1 MDITP
6 DSDETAA
13 PKPIPFSANIDFS
26 AEAEQEVKG
35 KGRRGRP
42 RKTDLQPKAAQPKR
56 GRGHPRKASGD
67 VANPPPPKKARP
79 DAAGEGEKGVVIAPP
94 PPKKAKTDFAAEG
107 VSQPPKRGRGRPPK
121 PKVDEGKGKAP
132 AVHAHVLLA
141 NTRLERFLELAG
153 ASLNGRSATAVLSQL
168 QRRRVAKICDMVC
181 ADAAVYDSIVDGLN
195 ALPQVYAAQH
205 AHLSLDNQVLGLFH
219 PALFQTYK
227 PVYTTGDG
235 NCLFHALSLAL
246 TGTESCTDLVRLL
259 TVHALVKCKSTV
271 MGAYRDAYP
280 GRTEQQHLAHFNAGM
295 REAVTVG
302 RWGTDEHLFALACCW
317 IALYFSIAP
326 TPTMAFL
333 PQLLLNSLL
342 SCFSPSRL
350 RQGVMCSTVP
360 VRTGCCSLVETS
372 AGYHYHPL
380 PFSTCRTAT
389 GWPCCHTMHLQWCT
403 CRFLEV
409 G

>member
-1 MDITP
+1 M
-6 DSDETAA
+6 
-13 PKPIPFSANIDFS
+13 
-26 AEAEQEVKG
+26 
-35 KGRRGRP
+35 
-42 RKTDLQPKAAQPKR
+42 
-56 GRGHPRKASGD
+56 
-67 VANPPPPKKARP
+67 
-79 DAAGEGEKGVVIAPP
+79 
-94 PPKKAKTDFAAEG
+94 
-107 VSQPPKRGRGRPPK
+107 
-121 PKVDEGKGKAP
+121 
-132 AVHAHVLLA
+132 HAHVLLA

-153 ASLNGRSATAVLSQL
+153 SSLNGRSATAVLSQL

-205 AHLSLDNQVLGLFH
+205 AHLSLDSKVLGLFH

-302 RWGTDEHLFALACCW
+302 RWGTDEHLFALA
-317 IALYFSIAP
+317 
-326 TPTMAFL
+326 
-333 PQLLLNSLL
+333 LLLDRPIFQYCTNPNHGIPATVTVEQFALMFL
-342 SCFSPSRL
+342 SF
-350 RQGVMCSTVP
+350 Q
-360 VRTGCCSLVETS
+360 VETRGNVLYCTSAHTS

-389 GWPCCHTMHLQWCT
+389 GWPCCHTMHLQ
-403 CRFLEV
+403 
-409 G
+409 